1 MHSKNSSQDFI
12 NRFPPPPEGKSGWPW
27 TQITGKE
34 FRKSSELYPKIS
46 VITPSFNQGEYIEQT
61 IRSVLLQNYPN
72 LEYIVVDGG
81 STDNTP
87 EILKKYE
94 NWIDRIVIEKDSG
107 QSDAVNKGIK
117 MCSGEI
123 FNWINS
129 DDYYEP
135 ECFKNI
141 AEEFNSR
148 NIYSVSG
155 AYRFFSE
162 VNGDREKIICMKLR
176 DYIEETIAD
185 VPINQISTFFRLK
198 IFKSLGKLDERLEF
212 VMDQDIWKKYLFR
225 YGQDNIKITGKVFAN
240 FRYHPLSKTYNNE
253 FKTEY
258 MRIYHSIARKNG
270 MPEIA
275 DVLRKIY
282 TKISDKNFEFDFSF
296 NESEVIT
303 ARKAL
308 NYYILLEAKKSITEN
323 NTDMFP
329 EIVTA
334 INPAYLSEKSR
345 AVYKIL
351 KLKSKLYKYN
361 LDFLLKYV
369 KKPLPKKF

>member
-1 MHSKNSSQDFI
+1 MQSKNSAKDSADK
-12 NRFPPPPEGKSGWPW
+12 FPPPPEGKSGWPW
-27 TQITGKE
+27 TLKE
-34 FRKSSELYPKIS
+34 DDIYTRRKETCPKIS
-46 VITPSFNQGEYIEQT
+46 VITPSYNQGEFIEQT

-72 LEYIVVDGG
+72 LEYIVIDGG
-81 STDNTP
+81 STDNTH

-94 NWIDRIVIEKDSG
+94 NWIDWIVIENDSG
-107 QSDAVNKGIK
+107 QSDAVNKGIR

-135 ECFKNI
+135 DCFENI
-141 AEEFNSR
+141 AEEFNSSEV
-148 NIYSVSG
+148 YTVSG

-162 VNGDREKIICMKLR
+162 LNGERDKIICMKLR
-176 DYIEETIAD
+176 DCIEETIAD

-198 IFKSLGKLDERLEF
+198 IFNSLGKLDDRLEF

-225 YGQDNIKITGKVFAN
+225 YGQKNIKITGKVFAN
-240 FRYHPLSKTYNNE
+240 FRFHPLSKTYNNE

-258 MRIYHSIARKNG
+258 MRIYHSIAVMNG

-275 DVLRKIY
+275 EVLRKIY
-282 TKISDKNFEFDFSF
+282 TKISDKNFEFDFNF
-296 NESEVIT
+296 NESESVI

-308 NYYILLEAKKSITEN
+308 NYYLLLEAKRSLTEN
-323 NTDMFP
+323 NTDIFP

-345 AVYKIL
+345 SVYRII

-361 LDFLLKYV
+361 LDFLMKFL
-369 KKPLPKKF
+369 KKPF